1 MKGKRG
7 WVLLTGCVTLLMA
20 GVIYAWS
27 VLKTPVKAEFGWTDT
42 QTQLCFT
49 LTLCFF
55 CLGGL
60 LSGLISRRVT
70 LRVRLLAAAVLVI
83 GGFDLSAHAEGRL
96 GLFYLGYGVLTA
108 LGVGVVYN
116 AVIACVN
123 GWFADK
129 KGMASGAMMMS
140 FGFSALLMSRAFQA
154 LLGGMGWKEIY
165 MLLGTVIGL
174 VIAVSAFVLKN
185 PPAAQTAAGTEK
197 DVSTREMLKTGSFW
211 KLFAFF
217 TLLAA
222 VGSSAIGFG
231 RDYFRSVGM
240 AENAA
245 VTLAGLLAV
254 FNGLGR
260 LFSGWLCDRAGLSRT
275 RMVTS
280 AVAIVA
286 PALALLACGV
296 MLGIFIMQ
304 TRTAGTISVQRA
316 APDEPEEAVQTVM
329 EEPSDAADDRL
340 DLNTATAAEL
350 QELPGIGEVIAQRII
365 DYRDLCGHFLDP
377 EQLME
382 VDGIG
387 EAKYEKLRDLVTV
400 RNTE

>member
-7 WVLLTGCVTLLMA
+7 WVLLAGCVTLLMA

-42 QTQLCFT
+42 ETQLCFT

-154 LLGGMGWKEIY
+154 LLGGMDWKEIY

-222 VGSSAIGFG
+222 VGSTAIGFG

-275 RMVTS
+275 RIVTS
-280 AVAIVA
+280 AVAIGA
-286 PALALLACGV
+286 PALALLACV
-296 MLGIFIMQ
+296 TSSPLLG
-304 TRTAGTISVQRA
+304 
-316 APDEPEEAVQTVM
+316 AVG
-329 EEPSDAADDRL
+329 L
-340 DLNTATAAEL
+340 C
-350 QELPGIGEVIAQRII
+350 
-365 DYRDLCGHFLDP
+365 LCGFSYGFSPTVSAALAGGFYGMKHFSLNFSVLNLVLIP
-377 EQLME
+377 ASFMSTLAGRLYETTGAYQLALIVLTALSVVGLIVNMS
-382 VDGIG
+382 IKK
-387 EAKYEKLRDLVTV
+387 A
-400 RNTE
+400 

>member
-1 MKGKRG
+1 MKAKRG
-7 WVLLTGCVTLLMA
+7 WVLLMGCITLLMA

-42 QTQLCFT
+42 ETQLCFT

-60 LSGLISRRVT
+60 LSGLISRQVT

-140 FGFSALLMSRAFQA
+140 FGFSALLMSRVFQM
-154 LLGGMGWKEIY
+154 LLNCMVWKEIY

-174 VIAVSAFVLKN
+174 AIAASAFVMKN
-185 PPAAQTAAGTEK
+185 PPAAQATAKEETQRE
-197 DVSTREMLKTGSFW
+197 VSTREMLKTGSFW
-211 KLFAFF
+211 KLFVFF

-222 VGSSAIGFG
+222 VGSTAIGFG
-231 RDYFRSVGM
+231 RDYFCSVGM
-240 AENAA
+240 AEGAA

-254 FNGLGR
+254 FNGFGR
-260 LFSGWLCDRAGLSRT
+260 LFSGWLCDRAGLSRM
-275 RMVTS
+275 RFVTS
-280 AVAIVA
+280 AVAIAA
-286 PALALLACGV
+286 PALALVGCAASSPL
-296 MLGIFIMQ
+296 LG
-304 TRTAGTISVQRA
+304 
-316 APDEPEEAVQTVM
+316 AVG
-329 EEPSDAADDRL
+329 L
-340 DLNTATAAEL
+340 C
-350 QELPGIGEVIAQRII
+350 
-365 DYRDLCGHFLDP
+365 LCGFSYGFSPTVSAALAGGFYGMKHFSLNFSVLNLVLIP
-377 EQLME
+377 ASFMSTLAGRLYETTGTYQLS
-382 VDGIG
+382 
-387 EAKYEKLRDLVTV
+387 LLVLTALSV
-400 RNTE
+400 VGLLVNVSIKKA